1 MISCYFINMSS
12 SSGRRIL
19 FQSRADDLGISVIRV
34 DACDGNQLTEA
45 DLKTYR
51 SRVRL
56 EPWMSAGEIGCF
68 LSHRKAW
75 RLVTET
81 GDQWAFVAE
90 DDLYLADDCSTF
102 FSREDWIPGN
112 ADLIKADTN
121 FRTCHRSAEQ
131 ETIAQMRF
139 VRRLLSNHG
148 HAGGYFISSS
158 TAELLLE
165 LTNQMCEPADC
176 ILFNPDWGIF
186 EKLISYQIEPAIGVQ
201 RQFFRATIQGV
212 ERSILDDDRT
222 ARPTRPRLMKRIRR
236 ELARPFRQMIHTLK
250 NQQHSVRNGTL
261 YSAVPFCKNPRT
273 GPIYRSKRSVANLR
287 VD

>member
-1 MISCYFINMSS
+1 MISCYFINLSS
-12 SSGRRIL
+12 SSGRRNL
-19 FQSRADDLGISVIRV
+19 FQSQASRLGIVVNRV
-34 DACDGNQLTEA
+34 DACDGGQLTEA
-45 DLKTYR
+45 DLKMHR

-56 EPWMSAGEIGCF
+56 EPWMSPGEIGCF

-90 DDLYLADDCSTF
+90 DDLYLADDCSALF
-102 FSREDWIPGN
+102 ARLDWIPGN
-112 ADLIKADTN
+112 ADLIKANTS
-121 FRTCHRSAEQ
+121 FRACHRFPERESA
-131 ETIAQMRF
+131 IQMRAI
-139 VRRLLSNHG
+139 RRLLSNHG
-148 HAGGYFISSS
+148 DAGGYFISKSA
-158 TAELLLE
+158 AEMLLE
-165 LTNQMCEPADC
+165 LTEQVCEPADC
-176 ILFNPDWGIF
+176 LLFNPDWGIF
-186 EKLISYQIEPAIGVQ
+186 DKLAVYQIEPAIGIQ
-201 RQFFRATIQGV
+201 RIYTRAEIRGV
-212 ERSILDDDRT
+212 ERSILDDDRR

-236 ELARPFRQMIHTLK
+236 ELARPFRQMIYTLK